1 MPYQSIVQVS
11 RLSGRSNDRRVNCP
25 TQPIIVHVSQLPCFR
40 PKRSTE
46 DALLVFEQ
54 RVMKTMDECDANVV
68 NPLEVPVRK
77 PIR

>member
-1 MPYQSIVQVS
+1 MLGQSIVQVS
-11 RLSGRSNDRRVNCP
+11 RLSGRSNDRPVNCP
-25 TQPIIVHVSQLPCFR
+25 TLSIVHVSQLPCFR